1 LRDECK
7 PAAAPSVARRRAPP
21 PPMLRIGGGKR
32 AVIAASAGAFLLR
45 AERGGGVMR
54 SMTEGVSPHVGI
66 QRDAFAFRD
75 AADVAEDVFVGVE
88 AEALDEDEAA
98 VHVLWC

>member
-1 LRDECK
+1 
-7 PAAAPSVARRRAPP
+7 
-21 PPMLRIGGGKR
+21 
-32 AVIAASAGAFLLR
+32 
-45 AERGGGVMR
+45 MR

>member
-32 AVIAASAGAFLLR
+32 TVIAVGAGAFLLR
-45 AERGGGVMR
+45 AERGGGGMR
-54 SMTEGVSPHVGI
+54 SMTEAVSPHVRI

-75 AADVAEDVFVGVE
+75 AADVAEDVFVRIQPQ
-88 AEALDEDEAA
+88 ALLVDETA